1 MNSFK
6 VKIDYYVYDICPDR
20 KCIHYDNCTL
30 GETYHDK
37 EYSPSFDSLEE
48 TKKMISEKTGYYED
62 YPWLFDDQLII
73 VEKETNISDNCIQ
86 ITIYQERE
94 YRSCDDLT
102 ISLDD

>member
-1 MNSFK
+1 MIITIREYLFSLYDSMNSFK

-48 TKKMISEKTGYYED
+48 TKKMISEKNRLLRG
-62 YPWLFDDQLII
+62 LSMAF
-73 VEKETNISDNCIQ
+73 
-86 ITIYQERE
+86 
-94 YRSCDDLT
+94 
-102 ISLDD
+102 